1 MQISWSL
8 ASRTVLFLAVLIG
21 GGAAA
26 VAQAARPWVDPPAAS
41 GAPPQAPEPSK
52 PSSPPAEPTPPPQA
66 AAPAPIPAPTPA
78 PIPAAPPVQS
88 AQPSAPVIKPEPAP
102 TRQAEQPREAPAPA
116 VAAQPTKDPET
127 GKQAARASVARDFA
141 LDYLN
146 SWSASNDAALEA
158 TAAFYAPRILFHG
171 REVSMKR
178 LFEEKRRFVR
188 RWPERDYRP
197 RQDGVGTTCNPA
209 GEVCTVH
216 AVFDFTAS
224 HPKRRRVSQGTGAL
238 QLVVHFIGDKPVIV
252 AEHST
257 LLGQERKRNLA
268 LEGASN
274 D

>member
-1 MQISWSL
+1 MQIGWTL
-8 ASRTVLFLAVLIG
+8 ASRTVLLLPLLLAG
-21 GGAAA
+21 GSAAM
-26 VAQAARPWVDPPAAS
+26 AQAGRPWVDPPAAS
-41 GAPPQAPEPSK
+41 GAPPQAPEPPK
-52 PSSPPAEPTPPPQA
+52 PNPPPAEPAPPPQA
-66 AAPAPIPAPTPA
+66 AAPAPVPAPTTPSPA
-78 PIPAAPPVQS
+78 TPPVQS
-88 AQPSAPVIKPEPAP
+88 AQPSTPAVKPEPAP
-102 TRQAEQPREAPAPA
+102 TRQAEQPREAPPPA
-116 VAAQPTKDPET
+116 VAAQPMKDPE
-127 GKQAARASVARDFA
+127 GDRRSARASVARDFA

-146 SWSASNDAALEA
+146 SWSASNDSALEA

-197 RQDGVGTTCNPA
+197 RQDGVGTVCNLA

-224 HPKRRRVSQGTGAL
+224 HPKRRRISQGTGAL